1 MFELIFTFFV
11 NIVGDFF
18 GKKFLTFK
26 YAIGF
31 LLALNGACMGV
42 AFAIPLTPHQR
53 VALMAG
59 PNIVFG
65 VIWIVVKRF
74 EHKMK

>member
-1 MFELIFTFFV
+1 
-11 NIVGDFF
+11 
-18 GKKFLTFK
+18 
-26 YAIGF
+26 
-31 LLALNGACMGV
+31 MGV

-65 VIWIVVKRF
+65 VIWIIVKRF